1 MFKINKRTGDIV
13 TRQGDTWDLS
23 VSGVSDDWDLYFS
36 VYTADTR
43 EILFELNTNPVDG
56 IALFEVN
63 AENSDKLIVPE
74 EKESETYY
82 YGIKRCKN
90 IDNKYV
96 EDTLILQGKSV
107 NDLNMI
113 TVYPLIVEGAEN
125 GKSKVWKR

>member
-125 GKSKVWKR
+125 GKSKV